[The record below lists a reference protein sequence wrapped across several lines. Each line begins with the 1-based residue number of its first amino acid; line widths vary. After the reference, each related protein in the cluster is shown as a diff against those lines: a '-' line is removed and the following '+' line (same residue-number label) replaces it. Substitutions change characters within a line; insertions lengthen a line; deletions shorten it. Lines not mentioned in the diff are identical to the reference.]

1 MNIVE
6 RLLEQQV
13 PATAPPPDQ
22 HREVTIG
29 VTPASSPQI
38 SPGQL
43 LNELQLRG
51 LSLADFFANG
61 LGSERQI
68 GKNDIM
74 PVNYLSRGLIA
85 ARAVGRVNVGT
96 AGFGTGFLI
105 GDNLL
110 LTNNHVLVDA
120 AEAGGSFVEF
130 DYELDEQDRPRTV
143 VTFALQPDRFFMTD
157 KTLDYSLVF
166 VQNES
171 LSGGRQLSEFG
182 RIPLIEAVGK
192 VNVGHSVSIIQHPG
206 GNRKSVAL
214 RDNTVKELLENV
226 IQYEAD
232 TQPGSSGAPVFND
245 RWELVALH
253 HSGVPRTNAD
263 GKILRRDGA
272 IWSESDG
279 EDQIDWILNEGIR
292 VSRIMA
298 HLRAQ
303 ATAGQQVFLRN
314 IIEFSQPTS
323 GTQPNPVRPNPGTVI
338 NTGPVVATTYY
349 DPTIDNPLRDAYYQ
363 GIDWNG
369 PSLFADL
376 HTLLDRTHANQLS
389 YQPSKFLYPIMD
401 KHPDGKLQSIYS
413 GQSFTA
419 EELIRLDEIADVE
432 RGNLIRELASRQDI
446 VAVETFRADLEA
458 IEAQFPYN
466 CEHVVPQSWFNKKS
480 PMRGDLHHLFA
491 CEVKCNSFRSNHPY
505 IDFADF
511 TPDELDPAEIVRDAC
526 GKGENSRFEP
536 ERNKGAVT
544 RATLYYL
551 LRYPRQLS
559 SKYDQNTLKTLLA
572 WHSQFAVTDYERHR
586 NATAAKLQGNRNPL
600 IDFPEQADKIDFRL
614 GL

>member
-1 MNIVE
+1 MTIVE

-13 PATAPPPDQ
+13 PATAPPSDQ
-22 HREVTIG
+22 LSRATIG
-29 VTPASSPQI
+29 VASASSPQI

-51 LSLADFFANG
+51 LSVADFFAND
-61 LGSERQI
+61 LGNERQI

-85 ARAVGRVNVGT
+85 ARAVGRVNVG
-96 AGFGTGFLI
+96 AVGFGTGFLI

-120 AEAGGSFVEF
+120 AEATGSFVEF
-130 DYELDEQDRPRTV
+130 DYELDEQDRPRSV
-143 VTFALQPDRFFMTD
+143 VTFALQPERFFMTD
-157 KTLDYSLVF
+157 KTLDYTLVF

-171 LSGGRQLSEFG
+171 LAGGRQMSEFG

-253 HSGVPRTNAD
+253 HSGVPKTNAA

-292 VSRIMA
+292 VSQIMA
-298 HLRAQ
+298 HLRAN
-303 ATAGQQVFLRN
+303 ATTGQQVFLRN
-314 IIEFSQPTS
+314 ILDFTTNSVR
-323 GTQPNPVRPNPGTVI
+323 PNPVRPNPGTVI
-338 NTGPVVATTYY
+338 TAAYY
-349 DPTIDNPLRDAYYQ
+349 DPAIDKPLRDAYYQ
-363 GIDWNG
+363 GIDWTG
-369 PSLFADL
+369 SSLFAGL

-389 YQPSKFLYPIMD
+389 YQPSKFLYPVMD

-491 CEVKCNSFRSNHPY
+491 CEVKCNSFRSNYPY
-505 IDFADF
+505 IDFTDF
-511 TPDELDPAEIVRDAC
+511 DPDEIVRDAC

-559 SKYDQNTLKTLLA
+559 SKYDQNTLKTLLD
-572 WHSQFAVTDYERHR
+572 WHRQFAVTDYERHR
-586 NATAAKLQGNRNPL
+586 NATAAQLQGNRNPL

>member
-1 MNIVE
+1 MNIVQ

-13 PATAPPPDQ
+13 PATAPPSDQ
-22 HREVTIG
+22 LMGATIG
-29 VTPASSPQI
+29 VAPVAAPQI
-38 SPGQL
+38 SRGQL

-51 LSLADFFANG
+51 VSVADFFANG
-61 LGSERQI
+61 LGDERQI

-85 ARAVGRVNVGT
+85 ARAVGRVNVGS

-110 LTNNHVLVDA
+110 LTNNHVLIDA
-120 AEAGGSFVEF
+120 PEAAGSFVEF
-130 DYELDEQDRPRTV
+130 EYELDEQDRPRSV
-143 VTFALQPDRFFMTD
+143 VTFSLQPERFFMTD
-157 KTLDYSLVF
+157 VTLDYTLVF

-171 LSGGRQLSEFG
+171 LAGGRQVSEFG

-253 HSGVPRTNAD
+253 HSGVPRTNAA

-298 HLRAQ
+298 HLRAN

-314 IIEFSQPTS
+314 IIDFTT
-323 GTQPNPVRPNPGTVI
+323 GVRPNPIRPNPGTV
-338 NTGPVVATTYY
+338 VTTAYY
-349 DPTIDNPLRDAYYQ
+349 DPAIDNPLRDAYYQ
-363 GIDWNG
+363 GINWTSS
-369 PSLFADL
+369 SLFADL

-389 YQPSKFLYPIMD
+389 YQPSKFLYPVMD

-419 EELIRLDEIADVE
+419 EELIRLDELADVE
-432 RGNLIRELASRQDI
+432 RSNRIRELASRQDI

-511 TPDELDPAEIVRDAC
+511 TPEELGLAEIVRDAC

-586 NATAAKLQGNRNPL
+586 NATAAQLQGNRNPL

>member
-1 MNIVE
+1 MTIVE

-13 PATAPPPDQ
+13 CVTTPPSDQ
-22 HREVTIG
+22 LSRATIG

-38 SPGQL
+38 SRGQL

-51 LSLADFFANG
+51 LSVADFFANG
-61 LGSERQI
+61 LGNERQI

-74 PVNYLSRGLIA
+74 PVNYLSRGLMA
-85 ARAVGRVNVGT
+85 ARAVGRVNVG
-96 AGFGTGFLI
+96 AVGFGTGFLI

-120 AEAGGSFVEF
+120 AEAIGSFVEF
-130 DYELDEQDRPRTV
+130 DYELDEQDRPRSV
-143 VTFALQPDRFFMTD
+143 VTFSLQPERFFMTD
-157 KTLDYSLVF
+157 KTLDYTLVF

-171 LSGGRQLSEFG
+171 LAGGRQVSEFG

-253 HSGVPRTNAD
+253 HSGVPRTNAA

-298 HLRAQ
+298 HLRAN

-314 IIEFSQPTS
+314 ILDFTT
-323 GTQPNPVRPNPGTVI
+323 GVRPNPIRPNPGTVV
-338 NTGPVVATTYY
+338 TAAYY
-349 DPTIDNPLRDAYYQ
+349 DPTIDNALRDAYYQ
-363 GIDWNG
+363 SINWTGS
-369 PSLFADL
+369 SLFADL
-376 HTLLDRTHANQLS
+376 HTLLDRTHTNQLS
-389 YQPSKFLYPIMD
+389 YQPSKFLYPVMD

-419 EELIRLDEIADVE
+419 EELIRLDEIADAE
-432 RGNLIRELASRQDI
+432 RANLIRELASRQDI
-446 VAVETFRADLEA
+446 VAVETFRTDLEA

-511 TPDELDPAEIVRDAC
+511 TPEELDLAEIVRDAC

-586 NATAAKLQGNRNPL
+586 NATAAQLQGNRNPL